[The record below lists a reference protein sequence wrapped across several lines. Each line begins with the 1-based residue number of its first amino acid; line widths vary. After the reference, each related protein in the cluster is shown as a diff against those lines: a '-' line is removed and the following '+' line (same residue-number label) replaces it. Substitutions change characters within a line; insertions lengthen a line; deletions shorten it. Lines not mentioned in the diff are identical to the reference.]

1 MGEVV
6 RLATAETPSMDH
18 CTMDQM
24 RLSMGDI
31 RFLEVIEEA
40 TFQLVEKLCQVE
52 RAVAL
57 RDMAGVAR
65 HAQRIRLLSSQIGL
79 EDFATVSRDV
89 QTCAEIGDITALDAV
104 SARLS
109 RVGETSLFTILRMAD
124 CHPA

>member
-6 RLATAETPSMDH
+6 RLATAEVPSMDH
-18 CTMDQM
+18 GAMDEM
-24 RLSMGDI
+24 RLSMGEI

-40 TFQLVEKLCQVE
+40 SFQLVEKLCQIE

-57 RDMAGVAR
+57 RDLQDVAR
-65 HAQRIRLLSSQIGL
+65 YAQRIRLLSAQIGL
-79 EDFATVSRDV
+79 EDFALVSRDV

-124 CHPA
+124 SCPA